1 MTANARITHVA
12 REVLRQGDPEIR
24 ITHAA
29 REVLRQGDPRVRIT
43 RTVREV
49 LRGSV
54 APSTGW
60 TGIING
66 VTNPAKINGIAV
78 ADIAKV
84 CGVE

>member
-12 REVLRQGDPEIR
+12 REVLRQGDP
-24 ITHAA
+24 
-29 REVLRQGDPRVRIT
+29 RVRIT
-43 RTVREV
+43 HTVREV
-49 LRGSV
+49 LRGLV

>member
-1 MTANARITHVA
+1 MTTNARITHAA

-29 REVLRQGDPRVRIT
+29 REVLRAGDPRVRIT
-43 RTVREV
+43 CTVREV

-84 CGVE
+84 CGI